1 MTILRKR
8 AWLASVAFS
17 VIASPALGQETAPP
31 GSPAPRQP
39 AADAPAGQ
47 AGGPDVNA
55 MREIVVTAQRRE
67 ERAQDV
73 PISISAFSTERLEQ
87 MNVSQPQDLY
97 GTVPSLVVG
106 TQGGASRDVQSY
118 SIRGQSTGFL
128 SSPAVAL
135 YMNEVPLPSAITLN
149 LQGGPG
155 MMVDLENIQV
165 LSGPQGTLFGRNTT
179 GGAVLFVPRK
189 PTNELEGHVEGRIG
203 NYDLR
208 GVEGVL
214 NVPVVDDKLMV
225 RVVGAYQDREGY
237 TRDLVWNKGRDDV
250 HWYSGRI
257 GVTLRPTERL
267 ENYLMAYGAKS
278 SNNGAGHIHKGFNI
292 PGLQGVG
299 FCADPPASPIPGLG
313 VSCDVYRRQTEVA
326 EEAGPRK
333 TRHSVDGF
341 SKISMWGVTNT
352 TSLDLTDELTLRN
365 IVSFQKLK
373 VNYASDQDGTPL
385 QQYELNQNAPNPD
398 GPVAGLTEYGLPLFG
413 YINAQEQLDL
423 PRDYLKQFTE
433 EIQVQGNMLED
444 RLTFTAGFFHFNAK
458 PAGMW
463 GSAAVNYC
471 PAQFTG
477 ACVYSLS
484 NSGVSNKSN
493 ALYAQGTLDF
503 GAFAPSLEALRLTA
517 GYRYTWDTIRGFN
530 RTWDP
535 DVTAGTADCLIGGLT
550 PGEVPL
556 DQVERCTYR
565 ASLKSKAPTWN
576 VGLDYKPV
584 DQLMVYAKVSR
595 GYKAGGFNTVAVRP
609 ETQTFDPEK
618 LTTYEAGFKSDWYL
632 ADMPVRLNI
641 AYYYSDYTNIH
652 RPTGD
657 YNPVTGAAGAKIA
670 SASASIQGFEAEAM
684 IRPTTWLEIGGSLS
698 HTDADYKVF
707 QEVVFAP
714 TQACNG
720 LVAPG
725 GLADFACRPF
735 QFVTPWI
742 YSVNATLTL
751 PVPEQLGEASLYVS
765 YSHVNEQATAPMAST
780 ATEPG
785 SILEGYGLLN
795 ASLSWNGIAGSSVDA
810 VVFVNN
816 LTNKLYRVSNSNGFN
831 DLLTWTTL
839 YGEPRMY
846 GLKLR
851 YRFGN

>member
-1 MTILRKR
+1 MQKMRKLSL
-8 AWLASVAFS
+8 LASVALS
-17 VIASPALGQETAPP
+17 LCAPQALAQEALPP
-31 GSPAPRQP
+31 
-39 AADAPAGQ
+39 DAPDRPARQ
-47 AGGPDVNA
+47 AAAPDGNL

-87 MNVSQPQDLY
+87 MNVRQPQDLY
-97 GTVPSLVVG
+97 GAVPSLVVG
-106 TQGGASRDVQSY
+106 TQGNASRDVQSY

-135 YMNEVPLPSAITLN
+135 YMNEVPLPSAVTLA
-149 LQGGPG
+149 LQGAPG
-155 MMVDLENIQV
+155 LMIDLENIQV

-189 PTNELEGHVEGRIG
+189 PTNELEGHIEGSIG

-208 GVEGVL
+208 AVEGVL
-214 NVPVVDDKLMV
+214 NVPLVDDKLMV
-225 RVVGAYQDREGY
+225 RIVGAYQDREGY
-237 TRDLVWNKGRDDV
+237 TRDEAWNKDRDDV

-257 GVTLRPTERL
+257 GITLRPTERI

-278 SNNGAGHIHKGFNI
+278 SNNGAGHIHRGFNI
-292 PGLQGVG
+292 AGLQAVG
-299 FCADPPASPIPGLG
+299 FCADPPASPVPGLG
-313 VSCDVYRRQTEVA
+313 MSCDVYRRQTELA
-326 EEAGPRK
+326 EEAGPRR

-341 SKISMWGVTNT
+341 SKISTWGITNT
-352 TSLDLTDELTLRN
+352 TSIGLTDELTLRN
-365 IVSFQKLK
+365 IISFQKLK
-373 VNYASDQDGTPL
+373 NSYASDQDGTPL
-385 QQYELNQNAPNPD
+385 QQYELNQNAENPA
-398 GPVAGLTEYGLPLFG
+398 GPVPGLAEFGLPLFG
-413 YINAQEQLDL
+413 YINARKDVTL

-433 EIQVQGNMLED
+433 ELQVQGNMLDD

-471 PAQFTG
+471 PALFTG

-484 NSGVSNKSN
+484 NSGVTNKSN

-503 GAFAPSLEALRLTA
+503 GALAPSLEGVRLTA

-535 DVTAGTADCLIGGLT
+535 DVAAGTADCLIDGLM
-550 PGEVPL
+550 PGTVGLNE
-556 DQVERCTYR
+556 VERCTYE
-565 ASLKSKAPTWN
+565 ATLKSKAPTWN
-576 VGLDYKPV
+576 FGLDYKPTER
-584 DQLMVYAKVSR
+584 LMLYAKVSR

-609 ETQTFDPEK
+609 ETQTFEPEK
-618 LTTYEAGFKSDWYL
+618 LTTYETGFKSDWRL
-632 ADMPVRLNI
+632 GAMPARLNL
-641 AYYYSDYTNIH
+641 AYYYSDYKNIH

-657 YNPVTGAAGAKIA
+657 YNPLTGAAGAKIG
-670 SASASIQGFEAEAM
+670 SASASIQGFEMEAM
-684 IRPTTWLEIGGSLS
+684 VRPAPWLEIGGSVS
-698 HTDADYKVF
+698 HTDADYKEF

-714 TQACNG
+714 TMACNG

-742 YSVNATLTL
+742 YNINATITL
-751 PVPEQLGEASLYVS
+751 PVPEQHGDVSLYVS
-765 YSHVNEQATAPMAST
+765 YAHVSKQATSPMAD
-780 ATEPG
+780 AQVEPG
-785 SILEGYGLLN
+785 SVLESYGLLN
-795 ASLSWNGIAGSSVDA
+795 ASLSWNGIGGSSIDA
-810 VVFVNN
+810 TVFANN
-816 LTNKLYRVSNSNGFN
+816 ITNKLYRVSNANGFN

-851 YRFGN
+851 YRF